1 MGIFEVQGAYI
12 GASHHRR
19 VFGACT
25 GTHCGSLGEQNPQ
38 GDHITTPR
46 DYFHGCDVTYHYD
59 VTAVLNG
66 PMDPKNAISIDFYV
80 QNDLE

>member
-1 MGIFEVQGAYI
+1 MGIFEVQGVYI

-25 GTHCGSLGEQNPQ
+25 GPHGGSLGEQNPQ

-46 DYFHGCDVTYHYD
+46 DPFHGCD

-66 PMDPKNAISIDFYV
+66 PMAPKNAISIDFYV